1 MMPPVQ
7 PHPPLIAAADELH
20 PAALCTP
27 TTMRTSDLTTIDLEL
42 GQPHI
47 VHRLNAA

>member
-1 MMPPVQ
+1 MPPVR
-7 PHPPLIAAADELH
+7 PHLPLIAASNKFN